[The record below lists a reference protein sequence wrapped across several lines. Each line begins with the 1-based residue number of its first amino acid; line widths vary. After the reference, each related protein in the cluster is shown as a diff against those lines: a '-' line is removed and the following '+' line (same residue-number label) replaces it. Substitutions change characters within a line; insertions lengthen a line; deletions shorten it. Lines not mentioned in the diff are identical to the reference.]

1 MRIAITNRNRR
12 RVGGAETYVNQSIL
26 SLHNLGHEILSLTE
40 VDEPHSYD
48 QIGLPNDVAAMCV
61 AEIGRDAALAAL
73 QEWQPDV
80 IYAHGIQ
87 DVSLE
92 SDIIRIAPSIFFVH
106 NFTGT
111 CISGQK
117 TFKSP
122 VVKPCSRRFGWQ
134 CLLHYYPHRCGG
146 LNPFTMLE
154 SYLSQAKRLE
164 NLRRYDAIVTHSTYM
179 FNECVKHGIDPG
191 RVHKLS
197 DYEHNAGSESAQT
210 SEQSRSDDSFLL
222 SLRSRSKSD
231 APLSRLLYIGRME
244 FLKGGEVFLD
254 ALHSAQTQLG
264 RPLHVTFA
272 GDGRDRHKWEAKAL
286 ELESRS
292 PGLSI
297 EFVGW
302 LVGAQLD
309 SIIAN
314 SDLLV
319 LPSLWPEPFGLV
331 GLEAGKLGVPVAAF
345 AVGGIPDWLFAGVN
359 GYLAPGDTPTA
370 AGLADAIVKCLQNR
384 AHHAQLRRGA
394 MEVSRRLEMGTDMGG
409 LLKVLEKVRRP
420 PSTK

>member
-1 MRIAITNRNRR
+1 MRIAIANRNRR

-26 SLHNLGHEILSLTE
+26 LLHNLGHELLSLTE
-40 VDEPHSYD
+40 VDEPPSYD
-48 QIGLPNDVAAMCV
+48 QIALPNGVAGMCV
-61 AEIGRDAALAAL
+61 AEMGRDAALLAL
-73 QEWQPDV
+73 QEWRPDV
-80 IYAHGIQ
+80 VYAHGIQ

-92 SDIIRIAPSIFFVH
+92 RDIIRIAPSIFFVH
-106 NFTGT
+106 TFTGT

-122 VVKPCSRRFGWQ
+122 VVKPCSRQFGWK

-146 LNPFTMLE
+146 LNPFTMWE

-164 NLRRYDAIVTHSTYM
+164 NLRQYDAIVTHSTYM

-197 DYEHNAGSESAQT
+197 DYERNDCSDSAQT
-210 SEQSRSDDSFLL
+210 SEESHTDDSAL
-222 SLRSRSKSD
+222 SSSRSKFTGD

-244 FLKGGEVFLD
+244 FLKGGEVLLD
-254 ALHSAQTQLG
+254 ALHDAQTQLG

-272 GDGRDRHKWEAKAL
+272 GDGRDRLKWEAKASDVQ
-286 ELESRS
+286 SRH
-292 PGLSI
+292 PELSI

-302 LVGAQLD
+302 LTGAQLE
-309 SIIAN
+309 ALLVN

-359 GYLAPGDTPTA
+359 GYLAPGETPTA
-370 AGLADAIVKCLQNR
+370 AGLADAIVNCLQNP

-394 MEVSRRLEMGTDMGG
+394 MDVSRRLDMGTDMGA
-409 LLKVLEKVRRP
+409 LLKVLEQFEKAQG
-420 PSTK
+420 S